1 MEAVIRF
8 FDKVAFVALVCML
21 FVVVASVLGRLVF
34 DLSGGEL
41 QWVIP
46 GSVELASYSLLMMV
60 FASLPRAA
68 THGLVSV
75 ELLIDKFPDCVKRG
89 LERVWHL
96 LLAAFAAVVGWL
108 FFGTMEEMIGA
119 IAPRIWA
126 FRCTCFMAPWRYVAV
141 PLCLPDSGSR
151 CARNAL
157 FPITTNRKVI
167 RWILL

>member
-1 MEAVIRF
+1 VEAVIRF

-108 FFGTMEEMIGA
+108 FFGTMEEMIDRGDRSQDLGIPLYLFYGALAVCCGA
-119 IAPRIWA
+119 IVLTGLW
-126 FRCTCFMAPWRYVAV
+126 
-141 PLCLPDSGSR
+141 L
-151 CARNAL
+151 AL
-157 FPITTNRKVI
+157 RPQRPVSHHD
-167 RWILL
+167 